1 MLGKTVLEAS
11 KILGTPE
18 VSIRRW
24 IRDGKLKADKNED
37 NNYIIS
43 MREIILQTPNVICV
57 FNQKGGPGKTSSSIT
72 LADYYD
78 KKGYKTLIVDL
89 DPQMNT
95 SKTFFNYQDLKS
107 SKSLYNFFENKT
119 QVSKLVLK
127 YNENIDVIP
136 SSAELISK
144 KKEYDIDALDTFVDE
159 FYEVFKKYQIIIL
172 DCCPDVN
179 SLSKLGLLSANH
191 VVIPFVPEPFNY
203 DGVKD
208 AITTVNQV
216 KKFSRKFESL
226 KVIIN
231 AHEQRTMRIHEEYI
245 AQAKDELSE
254 YLIEGSI
261 PNFVGIKERALTE
274 NIFDQYPKTNP
285 SIKKI
290 IKILDKIDTS
300 IFEREIKNAKEEV

>member
-1 MLGKTVLEAS
+1 MSDLTVTEVS
-11 KILGTPE
+11 KYLGTPE

-24 IRDGKLKADKNED
+24 IREGKLKAEKNND
-37 NNYIIS
+37 GNYIVS
-43 MREIILQTPNVICV
+43 KRDMFLQHPNVICI

-78 KKGYKTLIVDL
+78 KKGYKTLIIDL

-95 SKTFFNYQDLKS
+95 SKTFFNYQELKGA
-107 SKSLYNFFENKT
+107 KSLYHFFENRT
-119 QVSKLVLK
+119 PVNKLVLK
-127 YNENIDVIP
+127 YNDNIDLIP
-136 SSAELISK
+136 SSAELINK
-144 KKEYDIDALDTFVDE
+144 KKDFDIDALDSFVDD
-159 FYEVFKKYQIIIL
+159 FYEVFKKYQVVIL

-216 KKFSRKFESL
+216 KKFSRKFVSL

-245 AQAKDELSE
+245 ALAKEELAD
-254 YLIEGSI
+254 YLIDGSI
-261 PNFVGIKERALTE
+261 PNFVGIKERPVTDNL
-274 NIFDQYPKTNP
+274 FDEYKPNNP
-285 SIKKI
+285 AIVKI
-290 IKILDKIDTS
+290 NKILDTIDKS
-300 IFEREIKNAKEEV
+300 IFDEREL